1 MAGHLTTA
9 GADLLLAGEPM
20 PTTLYAAGHVADPG
34 VDGTATPAVETR
46 RLAVVLGVPSGGA
59 CSNQSSSSLP
69 SVAGTEDWTH
79 LVLWSAPTGG
89 VAWWVVAFAAPV
101 ALAAGETVRIDDGAL
116 DLSFTLWGA

>member
-1 MAGHLTTA
+1 MAGYLTTA

-34 VDGTATPAVETR
+34 VDGTASPAVETR
-46 RLAVVLGVPSGGA
+46 RVTVVLGAPSGGA
-59 CSNQSSSSLP
+59 CSNASSSSLP

-79 LVLWSAPTGG
+79 LVLWSAPTAG
-89 VAWWVVAFAAPV
+89 VAWWVVPFPAPV
-101 ALAAGETVRIDDGAL
+101 PVAAGQTVRIDDDAL